1 MKFVTLTNKNR
12 QRAAATETEGG
23 MTGAVASWTAPAL
36 WRFWNRDA
44 TQSARG
50 LAQSKTLRKF
60 ERARQRRC
68 QESAF
73 TLAEVLAALMFLAI
87 VIPVAVEALHVSSL
101 AGEVAARKGVAARVA
116 DRILNESLITTNW
129 DKGTQSGTVTEGA
142 LDFRW
147 TLTSENWPQDT
158 MQLLTA
164 EVKYSAQ
171 GRDYSVKLSTLA
183 NPQTLNTG
191 LGLQP

>member
-1 MKFVTLTNKNR
+1 MKFVTLTNNGR
-12 QRAAATETEGG
+12 DIALRCPRPRTAGGSCAAERGAVGATRRPYRRAA
-23 MTGAVASWTAPAL
+23 
-36 WRFWNRDA
+36 
-44 TQSARG
+44 
-50 LAQSKTLRKF
+50 
-60 ERARQRRC
+60 
-68 QESAF
+68 AF

-101 AGEVAARKGVAARVA
+101 AGEVAARKGAAARVA

-129 DKGTQSGTVTEGA
+129 NKGTQSGTVTEGA